1 MSTAIRRR
9 KPPRRA
15 GDNRDFMLWAFGLM
29 YSLTILVGLVMFEV
43 WKRC

>member
-1 MSTAIRRR
+1 MSQRIR
-9 KPPRRA
+9 KRRA